1 MVILRVALTETV
13 FESSSK
19 HCHSHSKDISKT
31 IQLFIL
37 LFLGIGDGIKGDGG
51 ITSIA
56 PNRKVGSCPKGGIES
71 KDPGRGILRPSVG
84 GDPNMKLK
92 DGLM

>member
-56 PNRKVGSCPKGGIES
+56 PNREVGSCPKGGIES

>member
-1 MVILRVALTETV
+1 MTETV
-13 FESSSK
+13 FEGSSK
-19 HCHSHSKDISKT
+19 HCHSHSKDTWKIIRLFSFIS
-31 IQLFIL
+31 
-37 LFLGIGDGIKGDGG
+37 IGGDVGDGG

-56 PNRKVGSCPKGGIES
+56 PNREVGTWHGGGIES

-84 GDPNMKLK
+84 GNPNMKLK